1 MDRKDCKKYLQM
13 LGYELQQQQVTGE
26 ILICDNMLMLLEIR
40 QPKIRRD
47 IDAYLAGDDSAIH
60 IPKDIASYFSYD
72 STTIRETVLHI
83 ANSEGL
89 ASDWLTDALKILFF
103 MDAPAEKWLEYP
115 GLRIYLAS
123 PEYMLIM
130 KVASGS
136 LEQSRD
142 IKILLRKLHIA
153 LAHDALALVSTYI
166 PAELL
171 TQAMQSLIEQ
181 AFVDDI
187 TPDVLRWIERCFKS

>member
-1 MDRKDCKKYLQM
+1 MDREDYKKYLQK

-26 ILICDNMLMLLEIR
+26 ILVCDNMLMLLEIR

-72 STTIRETVLHI
+72 CTTIQETILHI
-83 ANSEGL
+83 ASSQGL
-89 ASDWLTDALKILFF
+89 ASDWLTDALKTLFF
-103 MDAPAEKWLEYP
+103 TDAPLEKWLEYP

-123 PEYMLIM
+123 PDYMLAM

-136 LEQSRD
+136 PEQSED
-142 IKILLRKLHIA
+142 IKVLLRKLRTTQPQ
-153 LAHDALALVSTYI
+153 DVFALVSKYL

-171 TQAMQSLIEQ
+171 TPVMQSLIEQ
-181 AFVDDI
+181 AFMA
-187 TPDVLRWIERCFKS
+187 